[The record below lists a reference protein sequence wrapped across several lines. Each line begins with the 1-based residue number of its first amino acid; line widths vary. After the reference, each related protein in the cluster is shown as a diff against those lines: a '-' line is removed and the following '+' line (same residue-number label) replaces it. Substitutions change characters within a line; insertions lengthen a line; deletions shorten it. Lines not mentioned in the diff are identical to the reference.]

1 MMTKDSPDVLSKSTL
16 NGRKYIIIINSYN
29 GENLPKFAKDY
40 DRKEKADKK
49 EGNYYYLMCDKHIK
63 PDLPWGL
70 DVLYRYVWLGN
81 MNLFLY

>member
-49 EGNYYYLMCDKHIK
+49 EGNYY
-63 PDLPWGL
+63 
-70 DVLYRYVWLGN
+70 
-81 MNLFLY
+81 